1 MVFSFPE
8 VRFSAF
14 FLYVYKV
21 ESHQRL
27 QLHSQGHKASVH
39 PLLIQIT
46 VNWSVGS
53 KSVWIQKLNPTC
65 VKLARTYIMCE
76 LNDRI
81 LNLVVSWQ

>member
-1 MVFSFPE
+1 MH
-8 VRFSAF
+8 

-21 ESHQRL
+21 ESQQRL

-65 VKLARTYIMCE
+65 SIAYKARKSVKLARTYIMCE